1 MSISAVGDVIY
12 LQGQCRVEDAETLVA
27 LLQKS
32 RKVTLDVSTCESLHA
47 AVVQAILAFEG
58 QVVGVS
64 GDGFL
69 GQLLIPAL
77 GRTVQP

>member
-12 LQGQCRVEDAETLVA
+12 LQGPCRVEDAETLVA

-58 QVVGVS
+58 QIVGAPTN
-64 GDGFL
+64 GFL
-69 GQLLIPAL
+69 GEFVVPAL
-77 GRTVQP
+77 GRTIQP

>member
-12 LQGQCRVEDAETLVA
+12 LQGSCRVEDAETLVA

-58 QVVGVS
+58 QIVGAPA
-64 GDGFL
+64 DGFL
-69 GQLLIPAL
+69 GKLLVPAL
-77 GRTVQP
+77 CRSVQP